1 MRHISPFDLV
11 KRERKAHRYIISEW
25 RFSKRGEFFFL
36 KMKNKHWL
44 EGMLKKNTYI
54 YITIRHLIRKRYH
67 LKKMAADIE
76 IDIDRWILPCNYLQ
90 KKS

>member
-1 MRHISPFDLV
+1 MRHINPFDLV

-44 EGMLKKNTYI
+44 EGMLKKIHIYI
-54 YITIRHLIRKRYH
+54 YYHKTSDKKTISFEKNGCS
-67 LKKMAADIE
+67 KK
-76 IDIDRWILPCNYLQ
+76 P
-90 KKS
+90 